1 MSWSECQTEAAT
13 TTTTTTT
20 TTTKTKDRVP
30 IRHLALAYKL
40 LDGKKR

>member
-1 MSWSECQTEAAT
+1 MSWSECQTEAA
-13 TTTTTTT
+13 TTTTT